1 MMPNYDDF
9 SPRQKEVFC
18 FLTGTTEL
26 AAVSAFDNLS
36 KDERLDAVYKVRQQV
51 KVWDVIDDCV
61 KYLHKRKLLDA
72 MESSDFQEFAEI
84 TAELKEFEGD
94 ILQELRKESSISR
107 IRKLQLKTRQE
118 AMLAQSEAEKDIPSF
133 RIEFIKAQMRSLDE
147 VEQLN
152 RIAAYNMKAII
163 EAGDAGRYDLV
174 EALSSP
180 EFHAAME
187 SDKIEVLNEVTGVK
201 K

>member
-18 FLTGTTEL
+18 FITGATEL
-26 AAVSAFDNLS
+26 KAVSIFDNYS
-36 KDERLDAVYKVRQQV
+36 EDERLDAVYNVRQQV

-174 EALSSP
+174 EALSSH

>member
-9 SPRQKEVFC
+9 SPRQKEAFC
-18 FLTGTTEL
+18 FLTEATEIE
-26 AAVSAFDNLS
+26 AVSIFDDLS
-36 KDERLDAVYKVRQQV
+36 EDERLDAVYKVRQQA
-51 KVWDVIDDCV
+51 KVWDVIDDCA
-61 KYLHKRKLLDA
+61 KALNKRKLLDA
-72 MESSDFQEFAEI
+72 LESADFQEFVQDC
-84 TAELKEFEGD
+84 AELYDFEGD
-94 ILQELRKESSISR
+94 IIQELRKESSVSR
-107 IRKLQLKTRQE
+107 IHKLQIKIRH
-118 AMLAQSEAEKDIPSF
+118 AAYLAQSEAEKDIPSY